1 MNTRILII
9 ISGLLFFSGNAFAT
23 VFDLTPWYSWKGK
36 IYAKNS
42 PCPGKGSYNY
52 SLTIYTCSK
61 GLSLDP
67 GDKILTNN
75 QTSWLRIKKYVSFGG
90 YNTIGSPSNSLSLD
104 LNGNSF
110 AASNLTLNGH
120 IDNGNYIE
128 LSNSTVLG
136 TVRSTKD
143 GVKLTNVDVG
153 QNVIAKNYVD
163 VSNGAIHGYLDSSHS
178 GIRIN
183 NAFVGSYLIAKQEI
197 EAFNS
202 SVNGSITSSNGGVD
216 IDASGS
222 ASAKFV
228 SGHITAK
235 GAVTVNH
242 YQVSQQ
248 ISSDGYIELTNTK
261 VASYVSTNSNS
272 SPAVVIQQGSDVSG
286 SIISKGYIKVSH
298 SSVSGNVDNTQGSNQ
313 GILVESS
320 QIDGDV
326 LAKGYVDVQNSLVD
340 GEVVSSNDGG
350 RINSSRVKSDV
361 EVKGYLE
368 VVSNSYVCGTASSEN
383 NGANISNAYIGDDVN
398 TKKYLNVTNSTVF
411 GTAGVLNAG
420 MALSAAKI
428 LADSKALEFPSNR
441 YIEFSNNTTLCGT
454 ANSSYSYDG
463 NLVAYCGLS
472 DPKCSA
478 QQSKGKC
485 PVDLVSSSEYRDF
498 YDYCGITPPEPEP
511 TLPDPKK
518 CIDVE
523 AFAQESDLEQK
534 WATMGYFSG
543 DYNGQGGAEPKPF
556 IHKNRLRI
564 TNNVQGQAAVGAYN
578 YIFPSS
584 NNIIEVEFD
593 HFAYDGN
600 RNNTGADG
608 VAIVFSDASVP
619 PSTGAFGGPLGYGV
633 KPDGGGIEGF
643 AGGWIAF
650 GIDEYGNFSN
660 EGSYYQDKNPLDSS
674 PGQNDH
680 SITIRGSGEK
690 KGPGEYIDT
699 NNHRI
704 GTFPEGWFGG
714 YRFIK
719 KNSNVGKLDDESK
732 DEIHRYRM
740 TIDSRAIDGRD
751 AGVYVS
757 IKRASYQGNLKVDVD
772 DRGKLKSYNLDWE
785 DIIDSFNIMQGF
797 AQSTAPSEFRVS
809 VAGSTGLVKN
819 VHEIDNFQICADE
832 FQPLTEGIHH
842 FEFDYSGSGSTC
854 QPSDVTLRACMDK
867 DCNTLYPGSI
877 TDAEDLHVTLS
888 PSAGHHVANWEQ
900 SSPISFKG
908 STNLQIRGSRAGEV
922 TMGIAHSSV
931 PQFGFEDTRCRI
943 NGGELSAKYC
953 KIKFR
958 RNTLSIVAEDVIA
971 NKESSDSNFFEFCS
985 SSSTTDTT
993 RNINMSMKHTVAP
1006 IVQPDVTLNYMKR
1019 EGDTAPVW
1027 SSDKTISEKGS
1038 TYLKDVYFNDNGQ
1051 AKFKFTY
1058 PEVGQVSFIAS
1069 VEGIQDSEGVGKFVS
1084 YPHRLQVT
1092 AGGRCSSIN
1101 SGCDSRF
1108 VSAGEEFTMSITAL
1122 QYSEDGKGHIPAK
1135 NYEEEQMVVSNEVV
1149 YPAISAGGKK
1159 AELLT
1164 DTYKHI
1170 ASDDA
1175 KTLFPQTVSEVGAFE
1190 FSISAPK
1197 GDVENTSLYLGKSS
1211 FLIQPATITL
1221 GRFYPK
1227 FYTLRGQNWDY
1238 AGSQSFN
1245 YMNQNFDSMWYEV
1258 EVLTG
1263 GDVPKSVENYKYF
1276 NKEHVAS
1283 FELSDSLN
1291 RFNAQGNLTPSWVDA
1306 LGSIQR
1312 FTLTP
1317 PLSGECNS
1325 AEGLCWMKKT
1335 PAAGYED
1342 GPFNLNGN
1350 TIKATDIKVGVAT
1363 EPDPI
1368 SVYGNPVLSIQP
1380 DIRFGRVGLDDVGG
1394 NQGATLHIPLRIEYW
1409 NGSRFIANP
1418 NDNQTDVKGV
1428 TAAERHIWPTGTDA
1442 DPKAVTLGA
1451 GGEVSSGSSRSVTAT
1466 QAEPYRQQTRV
1477 WLDLDDSKNGLPW
1490 LKYDWDNDGSEEN
1503 PSSVVTFGIHR
1514 GNDRVIYRGEPG
1526 LTGQ

>member
-1 MNTRILII
+1 MKKTILFLISLSLSAFSYAKAVTHDLADSGGNICDDSGAGQLDGTVYRCSTGSLTLRNGDSII
-9 ISGLLFFSGNAFAT
+9 YSGNSGGKPITLEVMHGDIVLEGNNSVGSQQQRINLKTSSASSSLQVMKPSENKKNKKKDSNGYRDIVIKNGST
-23 VFDLTPWYSWKGK
+23 VWGD
-36 IYAKNS
+36 IYAHNDVTIQNS
-42 PCPGKGSYNY
+42 VIRGNINSDGGNVTTDAAQNKIFGNVTALHAISIRQTLVCGTLESKGLTVTVENSKSSGKGKGSQ
-52 SLTIYTCSK
+52 K
-61 GLSLDP
+61 GVFALRDAIKSHGQP
-67 GDKILTNN
+67 IL
-75 QTSWLRIKKYVSFGG
+75 
-90 YNTIGSPSNSLSLD
+90 
-104 LNGNSF
+104 
-110 AASNLTLNGH
+110 
-120 IDNGNYIE
+120 
-128 LSNSTVLG
+128 
-136 TVRSTKD
+136 
-143 GVKLTNVDVG
+143 
-153 QNVIAKNYVD
+153 
-163 VSNGAIHGYLDSSHS
+163 
-178 GIRIN
+178 
-183 NAFVGSYLIAKQEI
+183 KQADI
-197 EAFNS
+197 C
-202 SVNGSITSSNGGVD
+202 GSINPPTSPEPQSD
-216 IDASGS
+216 I
-222 ASAKFV
+222 
-228 SGHITAK
+228 
-235 GAVTVNH
+235 
-242 YQVSQQ
+242 
-248 ISSDGYIELTNTK
+248 
-261 VASYVSTNSNS
+261 
-272 SPAVVIQQGSDVSG
+272 
-286 SIISKGYIKVSH
+286 
-298 SSVSGNVDNTQGSNQ
+298 
-313 GILVESS
+313 
-320 QIDGDV
+320 
-326 LAKGYVDVQNSLVD
+326 
-340 GEVVSSNDGG
+340 
-350 RINSSRVKSDV
+350 
-361 EVKGYLE
+361 
-368 VVSNSYVCGTASSEN
+368 
-383 NGANISNAYIGDDVN
+383 
-398 TKKYLNVTNSTVF
+398 
-411 GTAGVLNAG
+411 
-420 MALSAAKI
+420 
-428 LADSKALEFPSNR
+428 
-441 YIEFSNNTTLCGT
+441 
-454 ANSSYSYDG
+454 
-463 NLVAYCGLS
+463 YCGVNEP
-472 DPKCSA
+472 DCDYAPA
-478 QQSKGKC
+478 KC
-485 PVDLVSSSEYRDF
+485 PVSNVESI
-498 YDYCGITPPEPEP
+498 CGWELEPEP
-511 TLPDPKK
+511 LPDPKQ

-523 AFAQESDLEQK
+523 AFDQEYDLEQK
-534 WATMGYFSG
+534 WATMGYFIG
-543 DYNGQGGAEPKPF
+543 DYDGQDGAEPKPF

-578 YIFPSS
+578 YTFPSS
-584 NNIIEVEFD
+584 NNIVEVEFD

-600 RNNTGADG
+600 RYNTGADG

-690 KGPGEYIDT
+690 KGPGENIDT

-772 DRGKLKSYNLDWE
+772 DRGKLKSDNLDWE

-819 VHEIDNFQICADE
+819 VHEIDNFQICADD

-888 PSAGHHVANWEQ
+888 PSEGHHVANWVQ

-922 TMGIAHSSV
+922 TIGIAHSSV

-1069 VEGIQDSEGVGKFVS
+1069 VEGVQDSEGVGKFVS
-1084 YPHRLQVT
+1084 YPHRLQVS

-1175 KTLFPQTVSEVGAFE
+1175 KTSFPQTVSEVGAFE

-1342 GPFNLNGN
+1342 GPFNLNGS
-1350 TIKATDIKVGVAT
+1350 TIKATDIKVGVAI

-1490 LKYDWDNDGSEEN
+1490 LKYNWDNDKAGEEN